1 MRHGPWKQGT
11 NIKYPY
17 LSCPHCG
24 KQTLSLLVRVVSF
37 RKRKFTCHH
46 CHQTYRIPFW
56 CTSFQ
61 IISALFWMLNSVY
74 FGLFNAIEEYAVI
87 PIVLSSYIVSIFIGT
102 GLAFVAPL
110 QKAD

>member
-1 MRHGPWKQGT
+1 
-11 NIKYPY
+11 
-17 LSCPHCG
+17 
-24 KQTLSLLVRVVSF
+24 
-37 RKRKFTCHH
+37 
-46 CHQTYRIPFW
+46 
-56 CTSFQ
+56 
-61 IISALFWMLNSVY
+61 MLNSVY